1 MNKKVWLGIM
11 SCVLLVGCSW
21 VKLTPGGEKV
31 RVLDASDVPTC
42 KHLGDSTVSLLSQLA
57 GINRNEEKVQIE
69 LKALARN
76 AGAEMG
82 GDTVVPVS
90 AVTDGKQMYAVYKCV
105 GVAAQ

>member
-1 MNKKVWLGIM
+1 MNKKVWVGVML
-11 SCVLLVGCSW
+11 CVLSEGCSW

-31 RVLDASDVPTC
+31 RVLETSEVSTC

-69 LKALARN
+69 LNALARN
-76 AGAEMG
+76 AGADMG

-90 AVTDGKQMYAVYKCV
+90 AVTDGKQMYAVYKCI
-105 GVAAQ
+105 GVATQ